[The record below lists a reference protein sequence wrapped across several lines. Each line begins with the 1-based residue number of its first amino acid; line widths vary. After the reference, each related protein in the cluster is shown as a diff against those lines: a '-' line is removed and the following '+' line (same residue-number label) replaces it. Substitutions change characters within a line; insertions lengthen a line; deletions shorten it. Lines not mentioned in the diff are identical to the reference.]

1 MASKRYFVILNMETH
16 IRKTDLALGVIDT
29 DHSIRNSVMRELDD
43 RFPNSIYDKME
54 TLDSIIYSIKKS
66 LPAKPFM
73 DLRTMALI
81 FLNIEQDFYQ
91 QKKDEELESALKN
104 ANVDVIV
111 GESQHCF
118 YLNNVFY
125 DCFRWK
131 SYNTSL
137 PINIDDRMY
146 TSYLDVTQSGIQ
158 IYSSAPDFDAEIE
171 GELGIMLNPLK
182 HILKSSH
189 NQFIDT
195 LSIQIESIHRQYG
208 KNIF

>member
-1 MASKRYFVILNMETH
+1 MNMETH

-43 RFPNSIYDKME
+43 RFPNSIYEKTE

-73 DLRTMALI
+73 DLRTLALI

-104 ANVDVIV
+104 ADVDVLV

-118 YLNNVFY
+118 YLYNVFY
-125 DCFRWK
+125 DFFRWK

-137 PINIDDRMY
+137 PINIDERTY

-158 IYSSAPDFDAEIE
+158 IYSSAPDFDAEFE

-182 HILKSSH
+182 HILKRSH

-195 LSIQIESIHRQYG
+195 LSIQIENIHR
-208 KNIF
+208 